1 MATAV
6 DFGSCYCKKAI
17 NAVRSYSLNRS
28 LAYLIQIWTA
38 TEELM
43 ATVADRVFNF
53 SAGPAVLPVTV
64 LERARE
70 DFLSLPGVGMS
81 VLEIS
86 HRSKAF
92 DEILDRTIARLKQLL
107 GVGADHEVVL
117 LQGGASL
124 QFAMVPMNLLAGQP
138 GAANYILTGTWGK
151 GGLKEAERFGE
162 THVAWDGKTT
172 GYDRLPAA
180 SDMALSEN
188 PAYVHI
194 TSNETI
200 QGVQWP
206 CLPDVGQ
213 APLVCDASSDFL
225 SRPVDINRY
234 GLLYACAQKNAGIA
248 GVTSVII
255 RKDLLERSADNIPAM
270 LDYRTFVSKGS
281 RPNTPPVFAIYI
293 LGLVCE
299 WLLQDVGGLEEVARR
314 NTTKAALLYETI
326 DGSGGFYQGH
336 AEPTSRSE
344 MNVTFRL
351 PSPELEQDFLAEASS
366 QGLSDLKGHRSVGGI
381 RASVYNAMPV
391 EGVRSLRD
399 FMCDFMNARG

>member
-1 MATAV
+1 
-6 DFGSCYCKKAI
+6 
-17 NAVRSYSLNRS
+17 
-28 LAYLIQIWTA
+28 
-38 TEELM
+38 M

-92 DEILDRTIARLKQLL
+92 DEILDRTMSSLKQLL
-107 GVGADHEVVL
+107 GVGDDHEVIL

-124 QFAMVPMNLLAGQP
+124 QFAMVPMNLLPGQL

-151 GGLKEAERFGE
+151 GGLKEAERLGK
-162 THVAWDGKTT
+162 THVAWDGEAT
-172 GYDRLPAA
+172 GYDRLPTAT
-180 SDMALSEN
+180 DVALSEN

-206 CLPDVGQ
+206 HLPDVGQ
-213 APLVCDASSDFL
+213 APLICDASSDFL
-225 SRPVDINRY
+225 SRPVDIARY

-248 GVTSVII
+248 GVTTVVI
-255 RKDLLERSADNIPAM
+255 RKDLLCRSGDSIPSM
-270 LDYRTFVSKGS
+270 LDYRTFVAKGS
-281 RPNTPPVFAIYI
+281 RPNTPPVFAVYI

-299 WLLQDVGGLEEVARR
+299 WLLQDVGGLGEVARR
-314 NTTKAALLYETI
+314 NAIKAGMLYEVI
-326 DGSGGFYQGH
+326 DASDGFYQGH

-351 PSPELEQDFLAEASS
+351 PSPDLEKSFLTEASS
-366 QGLSDLKGHRSVGGI
+366 HGLSDLKGHRSVGGI
-381 RASVYNAMPV
+381 RASVYNAMPI
-391 EGVRSLRD
+391 EGVKALH
-399 FMCDFMNARG
+399 DFMNDFRNARG